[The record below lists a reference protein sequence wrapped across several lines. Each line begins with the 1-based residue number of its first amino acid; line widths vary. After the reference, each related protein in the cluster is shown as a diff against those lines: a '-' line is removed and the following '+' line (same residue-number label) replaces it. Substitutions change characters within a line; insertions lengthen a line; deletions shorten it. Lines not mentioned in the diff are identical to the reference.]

1 MPNLTPRVRLMHTP
15 LMRRTAGLTPAPT
28 LTPARPG
35 IKRLLH
41 TATDAEALACR
52 RHRHRNPSP
61 SPQLRRRRKRQPL
74 GDGPLPLPNPP
85 KRRPPAPPQRPQPPQ
100 LPQPDS
106 QKPLPEAPAKSERSL
121 VEVSLLRSKLAA
133 LSKNLADAE
142 DRPLPL
148 KPPPGD
154 GPLPL
159 PPLGDGPLPLPPLG
173 DGPLPLPKRRPFT
186 IAKTP
191 RLPVGAGDEGF
202 SIAAMLEKFMFVFH
216 MLQLCSLLGFLGVA
230 LAHLDA

>member
-1 MPNLTPRVRLMHTP
+1 
-15 LMRRTAGLTPAPT
+15 
-28 LTPARPG
+28 
-35 IKRLLH
+35 
-41 TATDAEALACR
+41 
-52 RHRHRNPSP
+52 
-61 SPQLRRRRKRQPL
+61 
-74 GDGPLPLPNPP
+74 
-85 KRRPPAPPQRPQPPQ
+85 
-100 LPQPDS
+100 
-106 QKPLPEAPAKSERSL
+106 
-121 VEVSLLRSKLAA
+121 
-133 LSKNLADAE
+133 
-142 DRPLPL
+142 
-148 KPPPGD
+148 
-154 GPLPL
+154 L

>member
-1 MPNLTPRVRLMHTP
+1 
-15 LMRRTAGLTPAPT
+15 
-28 LTPARPG
+28 
-35 IKRLLH
+35 
-41 TATDAEALACR
+41 
-52 RHRHRNPSP
+52 
-61 SPQLRRRRKRQPL
+61 
-74 GDGPLPLPNPP
+74 
-85 KRRPPAPPQRPQPPQ
+85 
-100 LPQPDS
+100 
-106 QKPLPEAPAKSERSL
+106 
-121 VEVSLLRSKLAA
+121 VSLLRSKLAA

-202 SIAAMLEKFMFVFH
+202 SIAAILEKLPGMRD
-216 MLQLCSLLGFLGVA
+216 LNPESDPDG
-230 LAHLDA
+230 